1 MGSKGIRDYNAA
13 ILALTC
19 RGCGAEPRQRC
30 KPKNGNAVGYH
41 AVPPHQERRDDA
53 KEETK

>member
-1 MGSKGIRDYNAA
+1 MGSKGIREYNPA
-13 ILALTC
+13 IMAIKC
-19 RGCGAEPRQRC
+19 RGCGAEPLKRC

-53 KEETK
+53 EKETK